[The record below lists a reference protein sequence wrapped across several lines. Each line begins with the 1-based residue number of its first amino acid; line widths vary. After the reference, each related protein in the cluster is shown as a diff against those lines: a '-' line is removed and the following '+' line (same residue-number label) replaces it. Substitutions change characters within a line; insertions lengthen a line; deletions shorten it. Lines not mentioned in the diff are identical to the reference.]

1 MQSKTMLS
9 KALFGMFLVLGL
21 ANCSQNR
28 RAFDDGKAAEELWT
42 AVEVCSDLA
51 CFQIQPD
58 ITNNKAY
65 VDVIDIAYDPKE
77 VSYRVLVRRQNDSVW
92 HLVKDNV
99 SVDIGGSFEF
109 TALNGHRI
117 HEYEEYAFELTAAP
131 FNNDQNDWRDA
142 TPGSGLL
149 LVQQIVSF
157 PEAANLTKDDVE

>member
-1 MQSKTMLS
+1 MGNLLS
-9 KALFGMFLVLGL
+9 KALLGFVVLTGL

-28 RAFDDGKAAEELWT
+28 RAFDEGSTAELWT
-42 AVEVCSDLA
+42 AAEVCSELA

-65 VDVIDIAYDPKE
+65 VDVIDIAYDPAE
-77 VSYRVLVRRQNDSVW
+77 VSYRVLVRRQGDTVW

-131 FNNDQNDWRDA
+131 QLNDNSDWREA
-142 TPGSGLL
+142 APGSGLL

-157 PEAANLTKDDVE
+157 PEAANLKNGTVE